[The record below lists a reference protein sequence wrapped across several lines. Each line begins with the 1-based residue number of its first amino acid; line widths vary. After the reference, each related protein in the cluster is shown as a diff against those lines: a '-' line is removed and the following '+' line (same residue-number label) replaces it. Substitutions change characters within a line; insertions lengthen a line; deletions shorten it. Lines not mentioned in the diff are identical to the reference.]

1 MAPAPSRLRHIAPV
15 FVPKLRTGTES
26 VAPERETATKQQ
38 GRPGDP
44 YNGKEAG
51 ARSGTFPEAGD
62 CRGEDKMVAAPG
74 YGTLQGDGDTHILR
88 RSYGD
93 RGKLSASANGQH
105 TNGLKA
111 HNMPTQLKSNGE
123 DSAAQCTSDTVY
135 STPLQ
140 QRDGILQ
147 PHKLQTSSPNIA
159 KKFHVGHLRS
169 TIIGNFIANLK
180 AAVGNKVIRVN
191 YLGDWGLQFGLLGA
205 GFSKFGC
212 EEKLKSNA
220 LQHLFE
226 VYVKV
231 NAEAE
236 KDEEM
241 KQSAHEFMRKL
252 ESGHPQALSL
262 WTHFRGLSIE
272 EYSKVYKRLGVQ
284 FDEYAGE
291 SFYREKSQ
299 DVLNLLRSKNV
310 LTMTKEGTGVVEL
323 TEHGDLSA
331 YSTVMRSDG
340 SSLYITRDIAA
351 AIDRMEKYNFDEMV
365 YVTDKSQQTHFQNL
379 FQILKMLGKEKVNQA
394 SAIPAV
400 SGVCSPGARVTSL
413 RQTFPTANRQTQHS
427 VNMLCLGEYR
437 GCRQEKGMWFF
448 WKMSWMKH
456 VPGCYKIWPKPKA
469 SLRTSKPT
477 EDPVDTAEKIGV
489 AALIIRF
496 IWKGLLPAVF
506 SAEVSAIPD
515 GGLRI
520 SDFKGQLQAD
530 YRFNWDEALQSC
542 GDTGVFLQY
551 THARLQSLLTLWTT
565 REEEDFSVS
574 CLQEPSAISTVKH
587 LLRYDEVIHKTLKEL
602 QPRYLV
608 AYLMGLG
615 LTFSECGTS
624 LSSCERKQSRSCTRI
639 RTKIRRSFY
648 LRILQNQRGKIR
660 NGIRNVCTYPYGAT

>member
-1 MAPAPSRLRHIAPV
+1 MACYFRRAIAEQVSRAVGVPSERILHHIHAIPV
-15 FVPKLRTGTES
+15 HRKRES
-26 VAPERETATKQQ
+26 PDFQL
-38 GRPGDP
+38 
-44 YNGKEAG
+44 Y
-51 ARSGTFPEAGD
+51 
-62 CRGEDKMVAAPG
+62 
-74 YGTLQGDGDTHILR
+74 
-88 RSYGD
+88 
-93 RGKLSASANGQH
+93 
-105 TNGLKA
+105 
-111 HNMPTQLKSNGE
+111 LKSVLD
-123 DSAAQCTSDTVY
+123 DSADGAGYQEKTEKLTDKLVPDSVISEYGLARGVLTFKINKPLLVKKVMHKIRQDGSRYGFTSDLLSDVPTGLTLVEY
-135 STPLQ
+135 
-140 QRDGILQ
+140 
-147 PHKLQTSSPNIA
+147 SSPNIA

-180 AAVGNKVIRVN
+180 EAVGNKVIRVN

-226 VYVKV
+226 LYVKV

-241 KQSAHEFMRKL
+241 KQSALEFMRKL

-299 DVLNLLRSKNV
+299 DVLNVLRSKNV
-310 LTMTKEGTGVVEL
+310 LTITKEGTGVVDL

-340 SSLYITRDIAA
+340 SSLYITRDVAA

-379 FQILKMLGKEKVNQA
+379 FQILKMLGKEKVNHCQH
-394 SAIPAV
+394 V
-400 SGVCSPGARVTSL
+400 MFGRVQGMQTRKGDVVFLEDVLDEARARML
-413 RQTFPTANRQTQHS
+413 Q
-427 VNMLCLGEYR
+427 NMAKSE
-437 GCRQEKGMWFF
+437 
-448 WKMSWMKH
+448 
-456 VPGCYKIWPKPKA
+456 
-469 SLRTSKPT
+469 TSKPT
-477 EDPVDTAEKIGV
+477 EDPAGTAEKIGV
-489 AALIIRF
+489 AALIIR
-496 IWKGLLPAVF
+496 
-506 SAEVSAIPD
+506 
-515 GGLRI
+515 
-520 SDFKGQLQAD
+520 DFKGQLQAD
-530 YRFNWDEALQSC
+530 YCFNWDEALQSC

-551 THARLQSLLTLWTT
+551 THARLQSLLTLWST

-574 CLQEPSAISTVKH
+574 CLQEPSAIASVKH

-615 LTFSECGTS
+615 HLANVAHNSLHVKGSNQEVAHARLHLFSTIRVV
-624 LSSCERKQSRSCTRI
+624 LSSGMK
-639 RTKIRRSFY
+639 
-648 LRILQNQRGKIR
+648 LL
-660 NGIRNVCTYPYGAT
+660 GITPVDKM